1 MSQLQVNLDDLRSHD
16 HSNKNCCSKLI
27 YTEFAWPWSWPE
39 IIEFFLFGL
48 LGAAHSIIFSSF
60 LDDDLVKN
68 DTKRYPILETLTVL
82 CPIAGVYG
90 MIFFKLKSYLWINLL
105 ITLLLVLIPLIILI
119 VILGLNLFT
128 DQLSLSVVCIFIA
141 SATTGLSFYKKIRR
155 VLYGKIGYILG
166 GLLSISLL
174 LLSNALFSLLIS
186 ILLTDSSILSNPS
199 NIIKYASVLYLIFLS
214 LIWISIHSIVYTRQ
228 PNEIQSLKQ
237 EILSLDNPSLGIQ
250 ALLSKSPDMLK
261 SSNPGFI
268 SNNGHIF
275 ASLSILA
282 AFISIEI
289 GLLTICS
296 STDYPSQALYISSFY
311 IIAVPCFIFL
321 GTIFSASSLNKN
333 DKYCIGLLLL
343 TAIPAIFVMWISY
356 FMYTKDD
363 FYYLGILVGVGFPS
377 TIIYWLSLSMI
388 FAYNKRSYQYFSAMC
403 CLVAVV
409 PLGLMWPLYSA
420 GGMKTRT
427 FWAVC
432 GVLFFGGVLVFLLW
446 LGQFV
451 FKLSKELV
459 NLIKE
464 VRKFNGHDLA
474 QYLYTVSF
482 VLGFCLL
489 AFITF
494 KGLDYSDDWISGFVP
509 GCLTILAFMIFGTV
523 FIHRKPL
530 YLPEI
535 GLEEPSLRDIILSTL
550 PSITLVQ
557 QEYLLKKKKYQIF
570 MTIFSLI
577 ITFSISIP
585 ILSTSDNDISIT
597 AGITIIVGLIL
608 GMLILIFLIELKSV
622 LRQYGDIA
630 TSYSLGCCWV
640 FFLVPVVCLIPAS
653 LSSTESDEDIH
664 EIASWSVG
672 AILLIF
678 MVGVSIGS
686 ITLNLLFRR
695 LEYEK
700 IAKYCCERVRD
711 KLTENGVRA
720 KLVTLRS
727 VYDNFRISGSESV
740 EKVLVNTTVYN
751 YRELEDDPDLRYSK
765 EILTIKEISKLKTTK
780 NIPEIDVKNKKA
792 NKGESLIQFI
802 RKLCSSIEEDEEVK
816 VTEELK
822 PEELVGINTIKQGT
836 KNKVVN
842 IIETPYED
850 KIWEQQFKEN
860 IERKEKFDNKFR
872 NTIKVD
878 EEIIATNEMFTT
890 NLEEIVEAKI
900 KPKTLQE
907 LMSSKQ
913 LEVLSSSEQIRTKWL
928 EAVFTR
934 FSNGFIEEGGEPWMN
949 LSDLRHF
956 IRLSGLKPFISYA
969 ACDILYVR
977 MTRIYDQTAM
987 TKTQIK
993 INFAQFSEVLLK
1005 QLGKMKHHS
1014 LSYEEAEA
1022 KVFSEIIYPNLVTNL
1037 PYLYNSYSSEVSVEE
1052 DEKIGLIPLNGEQV
1066 SMSESFDNKNNTN
1079 AVVVNQENQKDVE
1092 KKSIKSPDLQNQIS
1106 GFYIKGH
1113 TTKKFSQPKEV
1124 LCGKS
1129 LDKCS
1134 QAMNKCIKGILRCM
1148 AKCFSMC
1155 LNCLV
1160 PTSRSS
1166 EALLSAK
1173 TPDQNEELYERRQSP
1188 SWEVICNI
1196 IVTAFS
1202 QADSEARKSSNEKQ
1216 PEMQFNLSN
1225 VIGIIGHISEVY
1237 SFASV
1242 GFLKQ
1247 VGWIYGSNF
1256 TSASTVVLAD
1266 NDYWVE
1272 TYWVCFSCSIIF
1284 SILVIPAI
1292 KYIKQGRLGLNADFT
1307 VAGFPSSQFFL
1318 SKIIGLFGKTM
1329 YLTILSAMLSAF
1341 SCVYEDDSWHL
1352 MRASDIECFSQ
1363 AHGVYFALAIVSLI
1377 LYYPFA
1383 TLLFP
1388 NIAFQDKAL
1397 DIKFDT
1403 TYLVLESQGKVII
1416 AAFSAFFAKERYV
1429 WLQLIVSI
1437 CVSGVL
1443 FILNFRMKPCLIPSY
1458 NLWKAG
1464 GFLAPVW
1471 VCSCALLN
1479 YYTEYTK
1486 LAISLLVIGL
1496 GVILG
1501 VLLALQ
1507 GKLYGFKCFKKLKH
1521 FKSMVAGKD
1530 VVADKNSDHK
1540 KLENLDIRDLSAGQ
1554 LNNTDLS
1561 GIKSE

>member
-1 MSQLQVNLDDLRSHD
+1 MSQPQVSLDDLQSHN
-16 HSNKNCCSKLI
+16 HSNKNYCFKILH
-27 YTEFAWPWSWPE
+27 TEFAWPWSWPE

-60 LDDDLVKN
+60 LDEDLVKN
-68 DTKRYPILETLTVL
+68 DTKRHPILETLAIL

-90 MIFFKLKSYLWINLL
+90 MFFFKLKSYLWINLS
-105 ITLLLVLIPLIILI
+105 ISLLLVLIPLIILI
-119 VILGLNLFT
+119 IILGLDLFI
-128 DQLSLSVVCIFIA
+128 DLLSLSVACIFIA
-141 SATTGLSFYKKIRR
+141 ATTTGLAFYKKIRR
-155 VLYGKIGYILG
+155 VLYDKIGYTLG

-174 LLSNALFSLLIS
+174 LLSNALFNLLIS

-199 NIIKYASVLYLIFLS
+199 NIIKYASVLYLIFLT
-214 LIWISIHSIVYTRQ
+214 LIWISINSIVYTQQ

-237 EILSLDNPSLGIQ
+237 EILDLENPSLGIQ
-250 ALLSKSPDMLK
+250 TLLNKSPDLLK
-261 SSNPGFI
+261 ISNPGFI

-296 STDYPSQALYISSFY
+296 STEYPSQALYMSGFY
-311 IIAVPCFIFL
+311 IIAVPCFLFL

-343 TAIPAIFVMWISY
+343 TVIPSIFIMWISY

-388 FAYNKRSYQYFSAMC
+388 FAYNKRSYQYFSAIC
-403 CLVAVV
+403 CLVTIV

-420 GGMKTRT
+420 GGMKTTT
-427 FWAVC
+427 FWTVC
-432 GVLFFGGVLVFLLW
+432 GILFFGGVLVFLLW
-446 LGQFV
+446 LVQFV
-451 FKLSKELV
+451 FKLNKELV
-459 NLIKE
+459 LLIKE
-464 VRKFNGHDLA
+464 MRKFNGHDLS
-474 QYLYTVSF
+474 QYLYSLSF

-489 AFITF
+489 AFMTF
-494 KGLDYSDDWISGFVP
+494 KRLDSDDWISGFVP

-523 FIHRKPL
+523 FIHRKTL

-550 PSITLVQ
+550 PETTSLQ
-557 QEYLLKKKKYQIF
+557 QENLLKKKKYQSILA
-570 MTIFSLI
+570 ILSLI

-585 ILSTSDNDISIT
+585 LLVSSNDNTSIT
-597 AGITIIVGLIL
+597 AGITIIIGLIL

-630 TSYSLGCCWV
+630 ISYSLGCCWV
-640 FFLVPVVCLIPAS
+640 FFLIPIICLIPVS
-653 LSSTESDEDIH
+653 LSSTESDEDLHNIT
-664 EIASWSVG
+664 SWSVG
-672 AILLIF
+672 SILLIF
-678 MVGVSIGS
+678 MIGVSAGS

-711 KLTENGVRA
+711 KLTENGVKA

-727 VYDNFRISGSESV
+727 IYDNFRISGSESV
-740 EKVLVNTTVYN
+740 EKVLVNATVYN
-751 YRELEDDPDLRYSK
+751 YHELEQDPDLRYSK

-780 NIPEIDVKNKKA
+780 NIPEVDVENKKT
-792 NKGESLIQFI
+792 NKGESFVRFI
-802 RKLCSSIEEDEEVK
+802 RKLCSSIEEDEQVK
-816 VTEELK
+816 VPEELK
-822 PEELVGINTIKQGT
+822 PEELIGISTIKSGPI
-836 KNKVVN
+836 NKIFN
-842 IIETPYED
+842 SIETPYDD
-850 KIWEQQFKEN
+850 KNWDQQFKEN
-860 IERKEKFDNKFR
+860 VERQEKYDNRFK
-872 NTIKVD
+872 NTIKLD
-878 EEIIATNEMFTT
+878 EEIIETREIFNA

-900 KPKTLQE
+900 KPKTLHE

-913 LEVLSSSEQIRTKWL
+913 LEILNSSDTIRGKWL
-928 EAVFTR
+928 EAVFSR

-977 MTRIYDQTAM
+977 MTRIYDPTTM

-993 INFAQFSEVLLK
+993 IDFSQFSQVLLK
-1005 QLGKMKHHS
+1005 QLGRIKYHN
-1014 LSYEEAEA
+1014 LSYQDAES
-1022 KVFSEIIYPNLVTNL
+1022 KIFSEIIYPNLVTNL
-1037 PYLYNSYSSEVSVEE
+1037 PYLYKHYPSEILSE
-1052 DEKIGLIPLNGEQV
+1052 DGKIDLIQLNPEQV
-1066 SMSESFDNKNNTN
+1066 SMIEPVDNKNNTSI
-1079 AVVVNQENQKDVE
+1079 VVNQDNEKIIE
-1092 KKSIKSPDLQNQIS
+1092 KKSIKTIDLQNHNS

-1113 TTKKFSQPKEV
+1113 TTKKFSQPNEI
-1124 LCGKS
+1124 LYI
-1129 LDKCS
+1129 KCLEKYS
-1134 QAMNKCIKGILRCM
+1134 KALNNCIKGVLHCI
-1148 AKCFSMC
+1148 AKCFGMC

-1160 PTSRSS
+1160 PTSKYPDTS
-1166 EALLSAK
+1166 LTI
-1173 TPDQNEELYERRQSP
+1173 TPPDNHEELYERRQSP
-1188 SWEVICNI
+1188 SWEVICNL
-1196 IVTAFS
+1196 IVTTFY
-1202 QADSEARKSSNEKQ
+1202 QADTEARKSANENQ

-1225 VIGIIGHISEVY
+1225 IIGIIGHITEVY

-1256 TSASTVVLAD
+1256 TSASTAVLAD

-1272 TYWVCFSCSIIF
+1272 TYWICFSCSIIF

-1292 KYIKQGRLGLNADFT
+1292 KYIKQGRFGLNADFT
-1307 VAGFPSSQFFL
+1307 IAGFPSTQFFL
-1318 SKIIGLFGKTM
+1318 SKFIGLFGKTM

-1341 SCVYEDDSWHL
+1341 SCVYDNNSWHL

-1363 AHGVYFALAIVSLI
+1363 DHGVYFALAIFSLI
-1377 LYYPFA
+1377 IYYPFA

-1388 NIAFQDKAL
+1388 NLAFQDKAL

-1416 AAFSAFFAKERYV
+1416 AAFAAFFAKERYV

-1437 CVSGVL
+1437 CVSGML
-1443 FILNFRMKPCLIPSY
+1443 FIFNLKMKPCLIPSY

-1479 YYTEYTK
+1479 YYTEYTE
-1486 LAISLLVIGL
+1486 LALSLLVIGL
-1496 GVILG
+1496 GVLLG
-1501 VLLALQ
+1501 VLLSLQ
-1507 GKLYGFKCFKKLKH
+1507 GKLYGFKCFYKLKH

-1530 VVADKNSDHK
+1530 VVTDKNSEHK
-1540 KLENLDIRDLSAGQ
+1540 KLENLDIKDLNSGQ
-1554 LNNTDLS
+1554 LNSTDLS